1 MGTSTLYREIFE
13 PTVTA
18 LAPRFADR
26 SVMVTNEGEIRVYGC
41 RPYEHENGEKKLFS

>member
-26 SVMVTNEGEIRVYGC
+26 SVMVTKVKSVSTAVAHTNMKTAK
-41 RPYEHENGEKKLFS
+41 KKLFS